1 MKNLVF
7 GLLAVATIG
16 AALPAAA
23 ETVVRERPNGTVVV
37 KHVAPHRHLHRV
49 VWVDHHGHRH
59 VSWR

>member
-1 MKNLVF
+1 MKKLIF
-7 GLLAVATIG
+7 GVLAVATIG
-16 AALPAAA
+16 AAVPAFA

-37 KHVAPHRHLHRV
+37 RHVHHRHRV